1 MIKPSLDRTSIFVY
15 LVFFLFLW
23 DLAYVVGVRN
33 PQRFPHPF
41 SLFSQFG
48 DLQVLRGFARVF
60 LRQTIFAAVA
70 GGIIGIASGFLVL
83 KSTRI
88 TPVVLSSL
96 RQGMWLPFFILFA
109 TYDPFTLSIAAV
121 AFCTAYY
128 YLAAVFFLG
137 LCSRELR
144 TYVGREAMLQA
155 LFISLLSQHPWEGWH
170 WFDFAFPNELERGIG
185 VSIIILL
192 LLCLVNWIFRS
203 DFALTAARRAA
214 IMDKEWS
221 VSSWKTLVELP
232 LFGVSLVFLSQI
244 LGLRSTNETTS
255 PQGVIEAAYYLLG
268 QNDIY
273 RDMMASVLVVFGG
286 LVLGFCIAALASLVL
301 SMTQGIARNVMFTVL
316 SALYIS
322 PVALWL
328 FSFFI
333 NTWIPDFFGMGHKVI
348 LVGFLSFFTITQML
362 WALRGH
368 PLASRVLFA
377 IGEALP
383 IAFVAMLFSEMYA
396 ATEGVGFAMVV
407 ASAGNQTDKALGV
420 FLYTVAMLA
429 IISATVRSI
438 AKRVGP
444 APKLQEMGQ
453 KANIVFNSGHS

>member
-1 MIKPSLDRTSIFVY
+1 
-15 LVFFLFLW
+15 
-23 DLAYVVGVRN
+23 
-33 PQRFPHPF
+33 
-41 SLFSQFG
+41 
-48 DLQVLRGFARVF
+48 
-60 LRQTIFAAVA
+60 
-70 GGIIGIASGFLVL
+70 
-83 KSTRI
+83 
-88 TPVVLSSL
+88 
-96 RQGMWLPFFILFA
+96 
-109 TYDPFTLSIAAV
+109 
-121 AFCTAYY
+121 
-128 YLAAVFFLG
+128 
-137 LCSRELR
+137 
-144 TYVGREAMLQA
+144 
-155 LFISLLSQHPWEGWH
+155 
-170 WFDFAFPNELERGIG
+170 
-185 VSIIILL
+185 
-192 LLCLVNWIFRS
+192 
-203 DFALTAARRAA
+203 
-214 IMDKEWS
+214 MDKEWS

>member
-1 MIKPSLDRTSIFVY
+1 MVKFSLDRTSIFLY
-15 LVFFLFLW
+15 LVFILFVW
-23 DLAYVVGVRN
+23 DFAYVVGLRN

-41 SLFSQFG
+41 TLFSQLG
-48 DLQVLRGFARVF
+48 DVQVLRGFARVF

-70 GGIIGIASGFLVL
+70 GGIIGIATGFLVL

-128 YLAAVFFLG
+128 YLAGIFFLG
-137 LCSRELR
+137 LSSRELR

-155 LFISLLSQHPWEGWH
+155 LFISLLSQVRWQGWY

-185 VSIIILL
+185 VFIMLPL

-214 IMDKEWS
+214 IMDKECS
-221 VSSWKTLVELP
+221 VSSWKTLAELP
-232 LFGVSLVFLSQI
+232 LFAVSLVLLWQM
-244 LGLRSTNETTS
+244 LGLRSINVQSS
-255 PQGVIEAAYYLLG
+255 PHGIIEAAYYLLG

-273 RDMMASVLVVFGG
+273 RDMMASLLVVFGG
-286 LVLGFCIAALASLVL
+286 LLLSFCIAVLALAVL
-301 SMTQGIARNVMFTVL
+301 SMTQGIARNVLFTVL

-322 PVALWL
+322 PIVLWL

-333 NTWIPDFFGMGHKVI
+333 NTWIPDFIGMGHKVI
-348 LVGFLSFFTITQML
+348 LVGFLSFFTITQIL
-362 WALRGH
+362 WGLRGH
-368 PLASRVLFA
+368 PLASRVLLA
-377 IGEALP
+377 IDEALP

-396 ATEGVGFAMVV
+396 ATKGVGFAMVV
-407 ASAGNQTDKALGV
+407 ASAGNQTDKALAI
-420 FLYTVAMLA
+420 FLITAALLA
-429 IISATVRSI
+429 VISATLRSF
-438 AKRVGP
+438 AKRVYP
-444 APKLQEMGQ
+444 VRPP
-453 KANIVFNSGHS
+453 S